1 MWSKEKSSTDQIKMA
16 ANTSFFAAGFKI
28 LGDIESENDICVE
41 GEIHGNVKTTK
52 KVVIGKT
59 GKILGNI
66 EASNLC
72 VHGLVEGEVLISD
85 LAKITPTG
93 VVCGTIIT
101 KSIQIEPGADVEAT
115 LKKISGKKDDHNKLN
130 ISEKD
135 GNANAEKSPMVEK
148 GKKGNFQYKI
158 GVNAL

>member
-52 KVVIGKT
+52 KVVVGKT

-66 EASNLC
+66 NAKDLC
-72 VHGLVEGEVLISD
+72 VHGLVEGEVTISD

-93 VVCGTIIT
+93 VVSGIIVT

-115 LKKISGKKDDHNKLN
+115 LKKISGNKRGEANSPDQANEKKESNEN
-130 ISEKD
+130 T
-135 GNANAEKSPMVEK
+135 PMIMK
-148 GKKGNFQYKI
+148 GKKGNFQYKM

>member
-1 MWSKEKSSTDQIKMA
+1 MWSKEKSSTDQVKMA

-28 LGDIESENDICVE
+28 LGNIESENDICVE

-52 KVVIGKT
+52 KVVIGKS

-72 VHGLVEGEVLISD
+72 VHGLVEGEVLISE

-93 VVCGTIIT
+93 VVSGTIIT

-115 LKKISGKKDDHNKLN
+115 IKKITSKNESPNKPTV
-130 ISEKD
+130 SEKAGGD
-135 GNANAEKSPMVEK
+135 NDEKNPTVVK